1 MDNSLEPTTKRTL
14 HPLLATAAVAVIVV
28 SVLGAI
34 TLITSQVGA
43 HRSDATPAAATSDSA
58 ASQGATLP
66 AAASAPAAVVS
77 APDNSAAPHETAAP
91 KPAAHPK
98 PHKAPKPSAP
108 SALAISEPSPAPPA
122 VAPAVPPEVAVAA
135 PPPPPPVCND
145 CGIVAGVR
153 AVKTPG
159 QGGPAGV
166 IGGGVVGGLIGH
178 QFGKGSGKDAMSI
191 LGVIGG
197 AVAGHEVEKEV
208 RATTHYEVDVRLDNG
223 QLRSV
228 RVPGDPGPIIG
239 QRVRIE
245 NGQLVREAP
254 QS

>member
-1 MDNSLEPTTKRTL
+1 MEGIAMDSIEPAAKKAL
-14 HPLLATAAVAVIVV
+14 HPLVATAAVAVIVV

-34 TLITSQVGA
+34 VLITDQVAA
-43 HRSDATPAAATSDSA
+43 HRGSDAPAVAATDPSANPTPTQPVVPVETATAPSPAAK
-58 ASQGATLP
+58 P
-66 AAASAPAAVVS
+66 AAPRV
-77 APDNSAAPHETAAP
+77 AAP
-91 KPAAHPK
+91 KVVHPASSSP
-98 PHKAPKPSAP
+98 PKPSAV
-108 SALAISEPSPAPPA
+108 AEP
-122 VAPAVPPEVAVAA
+122 AA
-135 PPPPPPVCND
+135 PPPPPPGAAPGVPPDLAMAAPPAPPVCES

-159 QGGPAGV
+159 QGGAAGV
-166 IGGGVVGGLIGH
+166 VAGGVVGGLVGH
-178 QFGKGSGKDAMSI
+178 QFGKGTGKDVASI

-223 QLRSV
+223 QLKTV
-228 RVPGDPGPIIG
+228 GVPGDPGPIVG

-254 QS
+254 PQS

>member
-1 MDNSLEPTTKRTL
+1 
-14 HPLLATAAVAVIVV
+14 
-28 SVLGAI
+28 
-34 TLITSQVGA
+34 
-43 HRSDATPAAATSDSA
+43 
-58 ASQGATLP
+58 
-66 AAASAPAAVVS
+66 
-77 APDNSAAPHETAAP
+77 
-91 KPAAHPK
+91 
-98 PHKAPKPSAP
+98 
-108 SALAISEPSPAPPA
+108 
-122 VAPAVPPEVAVAA
+122 
-135 PPPPPPVCND
+135 
-145 CGIVAGVR
+145 
-153 AVKTPG
+153 
-159 QGGPAGV
+159 V